1 VEKGKEYMKINKLDF
16 MLFLKLSYLNLIL
29 YLIAAIIIILP
40 ISIVMVSDIT
50 LSKTFS
56 KELIS
61 ISFIFISAGKFI
73 TFFKKNKG
81 DKTKINDLAVI
92 VGFLIVFI
100 SYLLK

>member
-1 VEKGKEYMKINKLDF
+1 MKRNKLDF
-16 MLFLKLSYLNLIL
+16 MLFLKLSCLNLIL

-56 KELIS
+56 KALIS
-61 ISFIFISAGKFI
+61 TSFIFISAGKFI

-92 VGFLIVFI
+92 VGFLIVLI

>member
-1 VEKGKEYMKINKLDF
+1 
-16 MLFLKLSYLNLIL
+16 
-29 YLIAAIIIILP
+29 
-40 ISIVMVSDIT
+40 MVSDIT
-50 LSKTFS
+50 FSKTFS
-56 KELIS
+56 KALIS

>member
-1 VEKGKEYMKINKLDF
+1 MKRNKLDF

-50 LSKTFS
+50 LSETFS
-56 KELIS
+56 KVLIS
-61 ISFIFISAGKFI
+61 ISFIFIAVGKFI

-92 VGFLIVFI
+92 VGFLIVLI

>member
-1 VEKGKEYMKINKLDF
+1 MKINKLDF

-50 LSKTFS
+50 LSKTFT
-56 KELIS
+56 KALIS

-92 VGFLIVFI
+92 VGFLIVLI

>member
-1 VEKGKEYMKINKLDF
+1 MKRNKLDF

-29 YLIAAIIIILP
+29 YIIAAIIIILP

-50 LSKTFS
+50 LSETFS
-56 KELIS
+56 KVLIS

>member
-1 VEKGKEYMKINKLDF
+1 MKINKLDF
-16 MLFLKLSYLNLIL
+16 MLFLKLSYLNLVL

-40 ISIVMVSDIT
+40 ISIVMVTDIT
-50 LSKTFS
+50 LSDTFS
-56 KELIS
+56 KVLIS
-61 ISFIFISAGKFI
+61 ISFIFISVGKFI